1 MKVVCKTN
9 ITSSHTTCREGA
21 GVIDIGDG
29 CIVLNLTVGKVYE
42 VHRRYTTWVY
52 VIDDSGA
59 KEHYHK
65 YMFTPLVELR
75 NEKIEELLK

>member
-9 ITSSHTTCREGA
+9 ISPHPS
-21 GVIDIGDG
+21 
-29 CIVLNLTVGKVYE
+29 CIEFCLTVGKVYE

-75 NEKIEELLK
+75 NEKIEEILK

>member
-9 ITSSHTTCREGA
+9 ISNQ
-21 GVIDIGDG
+21 GVQGHQGIIY
-29 CIVLNLTVGKVYE
+29 NLTIGKVYE
-42 VHRRYTTWVY
+42 VYKFGSGVGLY

-59 KEHYHK
+59 NEHYHES
-65 YMFTPLVELR
+65 MHTTLVELR

>member
-9 ITSSHTTCREGA
+9 ITSSHTTCS
-21 GVIDIGDG
+21 
-29 CIVLNLTVGKVYE
+29 CIQFNLTVGKVYE
-42 VHRRYTTWVY
+42 VHRYSPTWVY

-59 KEHYHK
+59 KEHYHE

>member
-9 ITSSHTTCREGA
+9 ITPNPS
-21 GVIDIGDG
+21 
-29 CIVLNLTVGKVYE
+29 CIQFNLTVGKVYE

-59 KEHYHK
+59 KEHYHE

-75 NEKIEELLK
+75 NEKIEDLLK

>member
-1 MKVVCKTN
+1 MKVICKTN
-9 ITSSHTTCREGA
+9 IPDLDNPHQKKL
-21 GVIDIGDG
+21 IKYD
-29 CIVLNLTVGKVYE
+29 LTIGKVYE
-42 VHRRYTTWVY
+42 VHRYSTTWVY